1 MSDPSRRPVVLLF
14 EEIHPKAVERLT
26 AKAEVRLATSL
37 APEALLHQVADVDGI
52 IIRAN
57 GKVDRRLME
66 AAPRLKVVGR
76 HGTGVEAID
85 LEAAVERSIAIVNTP
100 LANVESVAEHAL
112 GMMIALA
119 KRLPEAD
126 RAIRAGDWDARYRL
140 TGRELA
146 GKTLG
151 LVGMGRIGG
160 RLAELAHGAFAMR
173 LLYRDIQPYPDYEA
187 RLKAE
192 RVELDQLLVE
202 SDVVSVHVPL
212 LPETHSLIGEA
223 ELRSMRSTAFLLN
236 TARGA
241 VVDSQALLQALT
253 EGWIAGAGL
262 DVFEPEPLPPDH
274 PLLALENVIL
284 SPHMAAH
291 TDEALLRM
299 ALVADDILAVL
310 DGREPTHRVA

>member
-1 MSDPSRRPVVLLF
+1 MSDSSRRPVVLLF

-291 TDEALLRM
+291 TDEALLHM

>member
-66 AAPRLKVVGR
+66 AAPSLKVVGR

-85 LEAAVERSIAIVNTP
+85 LVAAVERSIAIVNTP

>member
-1 MSDPSRRPVVLLF
+1 
-14 EEIHPKAVERLT
+14 
-26 AKAEVRLATSL
+26 
-37 APEALLHQVADVDGI
+37 
-52 IIRAN
+52 
-57 GKVDRRLME
+57 
-66 AAPRLKVVGR
+66 VVGR